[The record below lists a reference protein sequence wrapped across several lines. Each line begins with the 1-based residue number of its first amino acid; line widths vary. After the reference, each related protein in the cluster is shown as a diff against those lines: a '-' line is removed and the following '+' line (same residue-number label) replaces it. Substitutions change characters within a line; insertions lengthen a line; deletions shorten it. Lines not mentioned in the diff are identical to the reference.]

1 MKLLA
6 VASSYPYEGYE
17 SAGIFN
23 ERCVNTLQQLCD
35 HIEVLAPRPYVPPL
49 LGRLS
54 PVPRWQTYATI
65 LRHEIRHGVSVQ
77 RPAYIQLPRPLSA
90 WCTDSGIFWGCRHK
104 ARLRHEQIGFD
115 AIISFDIVGSGGL
128 AWRLARNLGIP
139 ASGWAFGSDLRQRE
153 GSPLAQVVRRAL
165 QRLDLVFY
173 QSHELRCL
181 AAQLLGIPSMQMCVS
196 KHIVLPH
203 GIPEPPVLPR
213 EDLRHRVRSTW
224 GLRDDQ
230 VVAVSI
236 GRIVRDKG
244 IFDLMDALSLATAQN
259 PHIVAVCVGSKP
271 EFDDTV
277 IVHKTLQERP
287 ELGAHLKILPACS
300 PDQVW
305 EYLCAA
311 DIFVFPS
318 HNEGMPNALLEAMA
332 MGLPAIAFA
341 IPPVQEIEAGS
352 NALAIIPPF
361 DTARFADELLR
372 LASSQTERVVLGE
385 KGKIEVFKR
394 FMLHKNIAN
403 AFVQIE
409 KMAAN
414 HHALR

>member
-1 MKLLA
+1 
-6 VASSYPYEGYE
+6 
-17 SAGIFN
+17 
-23 ERCVNTLQQLCD
+23 
-35 HIEVLAPRPYVPPL
+35 
-49 LGRLS
+49 
-54 PVPRWQTYATI
+54 
-65 LRHEIRHGVSVQ
+65 VSVQ
-77 RPAYIQLPRPLSA
+77 RPAYIQLPRLLSA

-173 QSHELRCL
+173 QSHELRSL